1 MATVIRVDG
10 RLGKMA
16 FVEAH
21 AELHDLTKDGSLAEV
36 TRVIETLF
44 ACIAGGQ
51 PVNFNNFGTFQ
62 IADIATRDMEDRE
75 RGNLTRVRAHKQ
87 LTFAAAPRLHNILN
101 NYKEEPRT
109 ARKLAKGEL
118 DMMIDAEQYV
128 GE

>member
-1 MATVIRVDG
+1 MATVIRIDG
-10 RLGKMA
+10 RLGKGA

-21 AELHDLTKDGSLAEV
+21 AELHDLTKDGALVEV
-36 TRVIETLF
+36 TRVVETLF

-62 IADIATRDMEDRE
+62 LSEVDVRDIDGRE
-75 RGNLTRVRAHKQ
+75 RGELTRVRAHKRV
-87 LTFAAAPRLHNILN
+87 TFVAAPRLHNIVN
-101 NYKEEPRT
+101 NYKEEPKT

-118 DMMIDAEQYV
+118 AAMNEADKFV

>member
-1 MATVIRVDG
+1 MATVIRIDG
-10 RLGKMA
+10 RLGKGA

-21 AELHDLTKDGSLAEV
+21 AELHDLTKDGATVEV

-62 IADIATRDMEDRE
+62 LADVVERDIETRET
-75 RGNLTRVRAHKQ
+75 GGLSRVRPHKRI
-87 LTFAAAPRLHNILN
+87 TFVAAPRLHNIVN
-101 NYKEEPRT
+101 NYKEEPMT
-109 ARKLAKGEL
+109 ARKLAKGE
-118 DMMIDAEQYV
+118 MAGINEADAFV